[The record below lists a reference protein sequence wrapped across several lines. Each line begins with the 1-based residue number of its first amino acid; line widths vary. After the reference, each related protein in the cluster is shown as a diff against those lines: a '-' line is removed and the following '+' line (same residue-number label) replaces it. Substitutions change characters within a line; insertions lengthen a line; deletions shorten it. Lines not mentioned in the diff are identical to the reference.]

1 LLYIYIHMII
11 IIINIT
17 IPIQLAIWRVYDV
30 HGNIDRY
37 WHHDIFFD
45 AIVMSWWKMMM
56 MIKCHCNVMM

>member
-11 IIINIT
+11 IIIIIT

-37 WHHDIFFD
+37 WHHDIFL
-45 AIVMSWWKMMM
+45 MPL
-56 MIKCHCNVMM
+56 